1 MSDLIPERPD
11 RAIARLLAAGLDEP
25 IAPPPA
31 DTEAWETLRI
41 CDAYGWTPAQVDEL
55 PPWARRRAL
64 DFLSSRTAI
73 ARRDPLRHLHRA
85 RWAIR
90 HAIWQRRHRTKHA

>member
-1 MSDLIPERPD
+1 MTGLAPEPAD
-11 RAIARLLAAGLDEP
+11 RAIARLLAAGLTEP
-25 IAPPPA
+25 IAPDPA
-31 DTEAWETLRI
+31 DTEAYETLRI

-64 DFLSSRTAI
+64 DFLSSRTATPRRTPHSRI
-73 ARRDPLRHLHRA
+73 TAARR
-85 RWAIR
+85 AIR